1 MKTVA
6 VFARITAA
14 VLGVFLTGALST
26 ASASSTLPP
35 IGTDFG
41 TYVVSGSHPN
51 SNQGGTPYADT
62 NFYLK
67 GAMMISAPVDNIVGS
82 TDYGM
87 RTMMALFSFNTA
99 GVKPAFDAQFG
110 AGNWSITSIGI
121 EMSSNYA
128 AAGTQPN
135 NPDFNKIAAGQFQ
148 LSLLGGNPDIT
159 EQTWNSLQAYLPGT
173 TATPLGTFNWAATS
187 DLNNSYQS
195 YELSTT
201 QTLVAAVLSGEL
213 SILGRAADDK
223 VGYLFNTNTKGTP
236 PALLISASAL
246 SGAAAP
252 LLSLS
257 TLSDHALTNN
267 PTLNISGS
275 VTDSAGIANLTI
287 NGATVPLNS
296 DGSFSHPVQLA
307 VGTNT
312 ITTVATSLSGA
323 RTSDIRTMTL
333 DRTAPLLTFNQP
345 ADNSLI
351 GASSVLVSG
360 SVDDPLAVIS
370 AKVNNGQPSNAHLG
384 GTGFSL
390 TLGLTPGA
398 NTIEITATDQAGNVT
413 SAKRSVTSDTTVPA
427 LAVTTPPQDCTT
439 TQGSY
444 EISGSVSGAEPG
456 SVLSI
461 AVDGQLYAPV
471 LASDGSFTQTV
482 TLSSNKTYAITVTAT
497 SPAAVSAAV
506 QRNIIKSA
514 AVPSGDVNGDGAVD
528 VGDALRIL
536 RIAVG
541 LDVATP
547 EDYAN
552 GDVAPLVNGIPA
564 PDGVIDIRDAV
575 VTLRKA
581 VKLVTW

>member
-1 MKTVA
+1 MKT
-6 VFARITAA
+6 ITACTSLA
-14 VLGVFLTGALST
+14 AAALGIFLIGALST
-26 ASASSTLPP
+26 AGASSTLPP

-67 GAMMISAPVDNIVGS
+67 GAMMISAPVDNTVGS
-82 TDYGM
+82 TDYGV
-87 RTMMALFSFNTA
+87 RAMMALFSFNTA
-99 GVKPAFDAQFG
+99 GVMPAFDAQYG

-159 EQTWNSLQAYLPGT
+159 IQTWNTLQAYLPGT
-173 TATPLGTFNWAATS
+173 TTTPLGTFTWAATS

-195 YELSTT
+195 YALSTT
-201 QTLVAAVLSGEL
+201 QTLTAAVLSGKL
-213 SILGRAADDK
+213 SLLGKAADDK

-236 PALLISASAL
+236 PALLISAAAL

-252 LLSLS
+252 VLSLS

-267 PTLNISGS
+267 PILNISGS
-275 VTDSAGIANLTI
+275 VLDSAGIENLTI
-287 NGATVPLNS
+287 NGTLVALNP
-296 DGSFSHPVQLA
+296 DGSFSHPVQLS

-312 ITTVATSLSGA
+312 ITTVATNLSGT
-323 RTSDIRTMTL
+323 RTSDIRTITL
-333 DRTAPLLTFNQP
+333 DQTAPLLTFSQP

-360 SVDDPLAVIS
+360 SVDDALAVIS
-370 AKVNNGQPSNAHLG
+370 ARVNNGPPSNAHVS
-384 GTGFSL
+384 GTSFSL
-390 TLGLTPGA
+390 TLGLTPGV

-413 SAKRSVTSDTTVPA
+413 SAKRSVTSDTTAPT
-427 LAVTTPPQDCTT
+427 LAVTNPAQDCTT
-439 TQGSY
+439 TQGS
-444 EISGSVSGAEPG
+444 IVIIGSVTGAESG

-461 AVDGQLYAPV
+461 TVDGQLYAPA
-471 LASDGSFTQTV
+471 LASDGSFTQTIS
-482 TLSSNKTYAITVTAT
+482 LPANKNYAITVSAT
-497 SPAAVSAAV
+497 SPAGVTATV

-514 AVPSGDVNGDGAVD
+514 ALPSGDVNGDGAVD
-528 VGDALRIL
+528 VGDALRVL

-541 LDVATP
+541 LDAATA
-547 EDYAN
+547 EDYAA
-552 GDVAPLVNGIPA
+552 GDVAPLVNGVPA